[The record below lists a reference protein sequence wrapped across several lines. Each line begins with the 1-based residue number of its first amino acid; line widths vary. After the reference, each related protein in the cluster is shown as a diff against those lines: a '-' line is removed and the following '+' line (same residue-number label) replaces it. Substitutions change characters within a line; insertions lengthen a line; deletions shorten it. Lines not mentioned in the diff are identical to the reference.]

1 MENTTRTVISKS
13 SKRKMST
20 PTKQK
25 ANNYTEM
32 VVYRTKMSNGKIFSV
47 TKHEPIKKY

>member
-1 MENTTRTVISKS
+1 MEKTTRTVISKS

-25 ANNYTEM
+25 ANDFTEQ
-32 VVYRTKMSNGKIFSV
+32 VVYRTKMNNGKTHSI
-47 TKHEPIKKY
+47 TKHERRQKV